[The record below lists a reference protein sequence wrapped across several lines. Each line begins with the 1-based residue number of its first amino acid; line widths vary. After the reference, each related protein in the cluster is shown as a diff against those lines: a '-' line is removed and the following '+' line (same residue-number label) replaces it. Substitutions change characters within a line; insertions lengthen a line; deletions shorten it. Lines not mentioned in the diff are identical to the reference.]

1 LGLCRAAIEGT
12 EAQAGVRLQSS
23 GLNSDD
29 WLAGTASMA
38 SLSSYSSFVPSG
50 FDAKNTCFK
59 DTWNDGYTIRPVFGR
74 FQNLHSLN
82 DCATHKD

>member
-1 LGLCRAAIEGT
+1 
-12 EAQAGVRLQSS
+12 
-23 GLNSDD
+23 
-29 WLAGTASMA
+29 MA

-82 DCATHKD
+82 DCAAHKD